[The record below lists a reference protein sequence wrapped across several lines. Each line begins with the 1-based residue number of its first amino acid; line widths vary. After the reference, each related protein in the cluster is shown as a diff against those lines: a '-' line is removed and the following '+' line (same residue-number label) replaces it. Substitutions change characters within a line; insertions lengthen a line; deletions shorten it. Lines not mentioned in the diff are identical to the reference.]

1 MIKVRS
7 LKSLGK
13 GSLYWWVEQCVPTLQ
28 DQRSG
33 ESRDALRFG
42 FTGWLYL
49 CRLLLNNLCMDDLLV
64 RFTTCLAAMDAQLL
78 SSCQD
83 CSGVEDSLVVN
94 NSRIE

>member
-1 MIKVRS
+1 MRNRKFPCCGLILNEPAIIKVRS

-33 ESRDALRFG
+33 KSRDALRFG

-64 RFTTCLAAMDAQLL
+64 RFTT
-78 SSCQD
+78 
-83 CSGVEDSLVVN
+83 
-94 NSRIE
+94 

>member
-1 MIKVRS
+1 M
-7 LKSLGK
+7 
-13 GSLYWWVEQCVPTLQ
+13 PTLQ

-33 ESRDALRFG
+33 DALRFG
-42 FTGWLYL
+42 FTGWLYM
-49 CRLLLNNLCMDDLLV
+49 CRLLLKNLSMDDLLV

-83 CSGVEDSLVVN
+83 CSGVEDFPVVN

>member
-1 MIKVRS
+1 M
-7 LKSLGK
+7 
-13 GSLYWWVEQCVPTLQ
+13 CANPTRL
-28 DQRSG
+28 S
-33 ESRDALRFG
+33 ALENPEFG

-49 CRLLLNNLCMDDLLV
+49 CRLLLKNVCMDDLLV

-83 CSGVEDSLVVN
+83 CSGVEDSAVVN

>member
-1 MIKVRS
+1 M
-7 LKSLGK
+7 
-13 GSLYWWVEQCVPTLQ
+13 PTLQ

-49 CRLLLNNLCMDDLLV
+49 CRLLLKNLCLDDLLV

-83 CSGVEDSLVVN
+83 CSGVEDSPVVN

>member
-1 MIKVRS
+1 M
-7 LKSLGK
+7 
-13 GSLYWWVEQCVPTLQ
+13 PTLQ

-49 CRLLLNNLCMDDLLV
+49 CRLLLNNLCMDYLLV
-64 RFTTCLAAMDAQLL
+64 TFITCLAAMDAQLL
-78 SSCQD
+78 SRCQD
-83 CSGVEDSLVVN
+83 CSGVEDSPVVN